1 VTLRIVP
8 LGGLG
13 EVGMNCMVLEEGDRA
28 LVVDCGVLFPDDE
41 APGVDVIHPSFEYLR
56 EGPARVEALV
66 ITHGHEDHIGAV
78 PYFLRQFDVPV
89 FGPPLALALVRE
101 RLREHSLRFEPRF
114 VETRPGVRFD
124 AGPFTVEP
132 IRVTH
137 SIPDATAL
145 CIEGPTG
152 RLLHS
157 GDFKIDRTPVDGL
170 EFDEARIRALAE
182 DGDGVGLLLSDST
195 NAEVPGEAGSESDVR
210 RSLERIIGEAP
221 AAVLVAF
228 FSSNVHRLQI
238 LFDAARAFDR
248 KVVLLGRSVRTHER
262 IGGELGLLSRR
273 GVPIVT
279 PEEAVLLP
287 RNKVLGLV
295 SGAQGEPGAALG
307 RLASGE
313 MRPFT
318 LERGDTV
325 ILSSRV
331 IPGNERPVQ
340 RILDALARR
349 GAIVVH
355 RGLEPSVH
363 VSGHAQSGEQRA
375 LLEMARPRSFV
386 PIHGTRT
393 FLERHAALARAAG
406 VPSSLVVED
415 GHSVVWDGR
424 EVGHDGKVPAGRVHI
439 DGAPIG
445 PEALRDRRALAQSG
459 IAFVAVAWA
468 EDGRLAPVVAL
479 RGLVELAELEELET
493 DGARAVADAIEE
505 LPPLRRHDPAD
516 VRDTARMAIRRFL
529 RKELGRMPQAVA
541 VVVEARR

>member
-1 VTLRIVP
+1 MTLRIVP

-28 LVVDCGVLFPDDE
+28 VVVDCGVLFPDDE

-56 EGPARVEALV
+56 EGPARVEGLV

-89 FGPPLALALVRE
+89 FGPPLALALVKE
-101 RLREHSLRFEPRF
+101 RLREHSLRYEPRF

-124 AGPFTVEP
+124 VGPFAVEP

-145 CIEGPTG
+145 CIEGATG

-170 EFDEARIRALAE
+170 EFDEARIRALAAE
-182 DGDGVGLLLSDST
+182 GDGVGLLLSDST
-195 NAEVPGEAGSESDVR
+195 NAEVPGAAGSESDVR
-210 RSLERIIGEAP
+210 RSLESLVQGAP
-221 AAVLVAF
+221 AAVLVAL
-228 FSSNVHRLQI
+228 FSSNIHRLQV
-238 LFDAARAFDR
+238 LFDAARASGR

-262 IGGELGLLSRR
+262 IAGDLHLLSRH
-273 GVPIVT
+273 GVQVVS
-279 PEEAVLLP
+279 PEEAALLP
-287 RNKVLGLV
+287 RTQILALV
-295 SGAQGEPGAALG
+295 SGAQGEPGAALS

-325 ILSSRV
+325 VLSSRV

-355 RGLEPSVH
+355 RGLEPGVH
-363 VSGHAQSGEQRA
+363 VSGHAQSGEQRE
-375 LLEMARPRSFV
+375 LLDMARPGSFL

-393 FLERHAALARAAG
+393 FLERHAALARSEG
-406 VPSSLVVED
+406 VESALVVED
-415 GHSVVWDGR
+415 GHAVVWDGR
-424 EVGHDGKVPAGRVHI
+424 DLAFDGMVPAGRVHI

-459 IAFVAVAWA
+459 VAFVAVPWA
-468 EDGRLAPVVAL
+468 ERGRLAPAVAL
-479 RGLVELAELEELET
+479 RGLVELRELEEVEA
-493 DGARAVADAIEE
+493 DGARAVADAIDE

-516 VRDTARMAIRRFL
+516 VRETARSAIRRFV

-541 VVVEARR
+541 VVVEAKR